1 MSNTI
6 TIMQVYTNNMNRLVR
21 KSTTTTTTAKNIS
34 ALKHG

>member
-21 KSTTTTTTAKNIS
+21 KSTTTTAKNIS

>member
-1 MSNTI
+1 MSSTI

-21 KSTTTTTTAKNIS
+21 KSTTTTTAKNIS